1 LHQRCKS
8 KTLKA
13 IFLNI
18 LFTISFLPLLA
29 VVSIKGKVIDA
40 QSKEPIAFASVFF
53 LDIDA
58 GTSTNELGEFAYSAN
73 LPQNIKI
80 KVKAIGYETKI
91 IIVSNP
97 NSDAVVI
104 ELTPTHMELHE
115 VSVSTTTG
123 VLQRYSITNI
133 ETKTIAEL
141 NTIQTTNL
149 GDAIANI
156 PSVYNMS
163 TGIGISKPV
172 IRGLSGMRV
181 VTYLNGLRIE
191 NQQWG
196 GDHGMGVTE
205 NGIGGV
211 EIIKGPSSLL
221 YGADALGGVVYF
233 TDENYAKHNHIE
245 AFAESQFET
254 NTMRTR
260 NFSGVKLSK
269 NNLRVNLFGSY
280 YNSAD
285 YQLPNGNYVTN
296 SRFKESNLKA
306 SVGYNKKNWV
316 MNLRYNYVTN
326 RIGLPGHTHDSII
339 VPELFQSELQR
350 RNETIPVQLITNHYT
365 LLENTFYFNKSDVK
379 IWLGNTYNKLTEFDE
394 KVTIPGVDK
403 ILVNNIYNVR
413 YRTNSGKSSH
423 FIIGSQGMFQQNIN
437 GERALE
443 ILIPDALMNDVG
455 VYALFQT
462 EYRDWE
468 LQTGLRFDNRA
479 INSLTFFKGNEPFS
493 RSYNGFNYSAG
504 AAKSIK
510 KFLFRANVSSGF
522 RPPHLSEL
530 LSNGVH
536 HGTLRFEIGDKNLQS
551 ELATQ
556 LDISAEY
563 SSDHIRLV
571 VNPFYNYIQ
580 NYIYIT
586 PQNLRIDGMPVF
598 NYTQTKAAELYGGDV
613 GVHYHPHFAHQ
624 LHFEHTVSYIHA
636 QDDANQP
643 LPLIPQTRFNSI
655 LRFEFKNKQK
665 FQLENISLQHLYF
678 LPQNNVVS
686 YETTSPSYQLIH
698 IGANFKWES
707 SNPIFIKIGVRNL
720 LNENYIDHLSR
731 LKDIGLEA
739 PGRNIYVSLKM
750 NINYKLN
757 TNQ

>member
-1 LHQRCKS
+1 LHQRCKIN
-8 KTLKA
+8 TLKA

-53 LDIDA
+53 VDIDA

-163 TGIGISKPV
+163 TGVGISKPV

-181 VTYLNGLRIE
+181 VTYLNGLRLE

-326 RIGLPGHTHDSII
+326 RVGLPGHTHDL
-339 VPELFQSELQR
+339 VVTPESFQSTTQYRGER
-350 RNETIPVQLITNHYT
+350 IPAQVNSNHFT
-365 LLENTFYFNKSDVK
+365 LLENTFYYTKSDLK
-379 IWLGNTYNKLTEFDE
+379 ILLGNSINRINEFEEKVTVPGIDMSLINNTYNA
-394 KVTIPGVDK
+394 
-403 ILVNNIYNVR
+403 R
-413 YRTNSGKSSH
+413 YRREIGKTSNL
-423 FIIGSQGMFQQNIN
+423 IIGVQGMYQLNSN
-437 GERALE
+437 GERATE
-443 ILIPDALMNDVG
+443 TLIPNSNLLDNGIYTL
-455 VYALFQT
+455 LHT
-462 EYRDWE
+462 EYKKWE
-468 LQTGLRFDNRA
+468 FQTGLRFDNRI

-493 RSYNGFNYSAG
+493 SSYNGFNYSAG

-510 KFLFRANVSSGF
+510 KFMFRANVSSGF

-556 LDISAEY
+556 LDISGEY

-586 PQNLRIDGMPVF
+586 PQNLRIDGIPVF

-613 GVHYHPHFAHQ
+613 GIHYHPHFAHQ

-636 QDDANQP
+636 QDEANQP

-655 LRFEFKNKQK
+655 LRFEFKSKQK

-731 LKDIGLEA
+731 LKNIGLEA
-739 PGRNIYVSLKM
+739 PGRNIFVSLKM

-757 TNQ
+757 TNP